1 MAEGCA
7 TVFGAVWVGDEIVV
21 ATVLALGDGLL
32 TTSGAA

>member
-7 TVFGAVWVGDEIVV
+7 TVFGAVWVGDETVV
-21 ATVLALGDGLL
+21 ATVRALVDVL